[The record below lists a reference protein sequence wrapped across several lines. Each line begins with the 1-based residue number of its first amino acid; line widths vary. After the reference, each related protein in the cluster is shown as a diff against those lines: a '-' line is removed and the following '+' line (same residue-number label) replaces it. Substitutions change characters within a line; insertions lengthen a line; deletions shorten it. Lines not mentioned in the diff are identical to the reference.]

1 MSHLYQLT
9 SIQDWDK
16 LASALISGL
25 RPGFVMGLSG
35 PLGVGK
41 TTFVQALVRAL
52 GGKDVVKSPTFALM
66 RWYHVSHPEIRRV
79 IHVDAYR
86 LEKPEDVLALNLA
99 EELSDG
105 ESILVV
111 EWPEKMESFFAQIP
125 ETQKLLLECKQE
137 GQERTVSITGAGV

>member
-1 MSHLYQLT
+1 MSHSYQLT
-9 SIQDWDK
+9 SIQDWDQV
-16 LASALISGL
+16 ASALVPGL
-25 RPGFVMGLSG
+25 RPGSVIGLSG

-66 RWYHVSHPEIRRV
+66 RWYHVSYPEIKRV

-99 EELSDG
+99 EELSDD

-111 EWPEKMESFFAQIP
+111 EWPERMESFFAQIP
-125 ETQKLLLECKQE
+125 ETQKVLLECKQE
-137 GQERTVSITGAGV
+137 HQVRTVSVMGAGI